1 MFRKNIIATTI
12 RYALMLGYVT
22 SVYAV
27 AADQGDAETSKKIE
41 RPVLKEDV
49 QAKTATLEDEEN
61 IEKLIVTGTR
71 IRKAEFS
78 QASPVQVIDGDI
90 SRDLGMFD
98 ATSMLQ
104 TTSQASG
111 VQIDN
116 TFGGYVTDNGPGSST
131 IGFRGLGAERTL
143 VMINGRRMAPAGVG
157 GAPTAPDLNLIPG
170 VMIQRIEN
178 LFDGASTIYGSDAV
192 AGVANVILKK
202 DVEGFD
208 FTAGYAQPKGDGG
221 EEYVLSGMWG
231 KTFDNGF
238 VTVGAEYH
246 DQKAMSYAGND
257 FTNGC
262 EERIWETQDGRRIT
276 RASGYGP
283 TARGDVDT
291 CEIYPLTNRVQFD
304 NFFGS
309 LYYTPGYTN
318 VGVPNFSESNVPTAY
333 AGYLP
338 TWIMADSNGD
348 GIPDRAIVDGNGDG
362 YTDVD
367 FEDPLYAYQQ
377 SDYYKSGDYKSRNKR
392 FSIMLNG
399 EYNLQDD
406 SNTTIYYEGLYAKR
420 KSPQFGPG
428 AQIFEWVPD
437 TNPYN
442 PCGTNGINCMNA
454 VGVDWGPVWARP
466 IINIRGDRDR
476 SDVEVSQYRT
486 VLGATGDLKLLD
498 NIGLENW
505 YYDAYVSY
513 SASKGT
519 NNMTGISEERLL
531 NSLYTSVLNDDGSIT
546 CGDGSDGCVPVNLFA
561 DNIYQAGGG
570 TLTDAEYNYL
580 MVDRRME
587 TKVNQTVVNGYIGGD
602 LFQLPWNNEGV
613 ASIFGV
619 EWRRDEITSNPNDV
633 AADGLLW
640 GFYSDAGADGSRIL
654 REAFTE
660 LEFPLVKGV
669 PGVEE
674 LTFTASGRI
683 SKETYYSAAKTYS
696 LKAVYRPVEWLT
708 IRGTKGT
715 SYRAPNLREHFL
727 NGQSGFNTVT
737 DPCVV
742 PADARVADPLNPNTP
757 ATYDASLDERDPA
770 VLERCYAAG
779 VDPTTLGLGQNGENS
794 FSSSYSVEA
803 ASGGSEELDP
813 ETSVAKTYGIVFEQP
828 FTDAFELTLSATRF
842 DIEVTS
848 SIAEPSA
855 SYSIGQCYSSNGN
868 AAFCDRLTRGDD
880 GTLSLIDTS
889 FINIGLITSKGF
901 DFNLFYKQDLVLFQ
915 NSMEV
920 TLDMTATKMTDATY
934 DVLGTVND
942 YVGEP
947 AYPEWRGNALLSIKY
962 NDFFLNWQTRFIGK
976 GREDDEY
983 QYDFEANT
991 VGCTGMYNDDG
1002 SPLLCR
1008 PLGYT
1013 TNYWVHSM
1021 SVGYEWDN
1029 YSVNLGVRNVFNKR
1043 PPKVDGYVTSA
1054 NTNIPLGVGY
1064 AEPRTMFLNVSA
1076 KF

>member
-1 MFRKNIIATTI
+1 MFRKNIIATTV
-12 RYALMLGYVT
+12 RYALLFGCVAST
-22 SVYAV
+22 YAI
-27 AADQGDAETSKKIE
+27 AAEQNDAKASKVE
-41 RPVLKEDV
+41 RPALQEEPQNQTDALSEDKE
-49 QAKTATLEDEEN
+49 
-61 IEKLIVTGTR
+61 IEKVVVTGTR

-98 ATSMLQ
+98 ASSMLQ

-116 TFGGYVTDNGPGSST
+116 TFGGYVTDNGPGAST

-157 GAPTAPDLNLIPG
+157 GAPTSPDLTLIPG

-178 LFDGASTIYGSDAV
+178 LFDGASTVYGSDAV

-202 DVEGFD
+202 DVEGFNV
-208 FTAGYAQPKGDGG
+208 TAGYGQPKGDGG
-221 EEYVLSGMWG
+221 EEYILSGMWG

-238 VTVGAEYH
+238 VSVGAEYH
-246 DQKAMSYAGND
+246 DQKAISFGGND
-257 FTNGC
+257 FTKGC
-262 EERIWETQDGRRIT
+262 DERIWETEDGRRIT

-291 CEIYPLTNRVQFD
+291 CNIYPLTNRVNFD
-304 NFFGS
+304 NFYGY

-318 VGVPNFSESNVPTAY
+318 VGVPNFSETNVANSL

-338 TWIMADSNGD
+338 SWVMADSNGD
-348 GIPDRAIVDGNGDG
+348 GIPDKTIVDGNGDG
-362 YTDVD
+362 FIDVD
-367 FEDPLYAYQQ
+367 LQDPMYAYQK
-377 SDYYKSGDYKSRNKR
+377 SDYYKSGDYKSRNKLY
-392 FSIMLNG
+392 SVMLNG
-399 EYNLQDD
+399 ELSLEDS

-428 AQIFEWVPD
+428 GQVFEVVPSS
-437 TNPYN
+437 NPFN

-454 VGVDWGPVWARP
+454 VGLDYGPVDAQP
-466 IINIRGDRDR
+466 VINIRGDRDR
-476 SDVEVSQYRT
+476 ADVEVSQYRG
-486 VLGATGDLKLLD
+486 VLGATGDLKLFD
-498 NIGLENW
+498 HIGLENW

-531 NSLYTSVLNDDGSIT
+531 NSLYTSVLNSDGSIT

-561 DNIYQAGGG
+561 SNIYQEGGG

-580 MVDRRME
+580 MVDRKME

-602 LFQLPWNNEGV
+602 LFQLPWNGEGV
-613 ASIFGV
+613 GSIFGV
-619 EWRRDEITSNPNDV
+619 EWRRDEIETNANDV
-633 AADGLLW
+633 AVDGQLW
-640 GFYSDAGADGSRIL
+640 GFYADAGADGSRIL

-660 LEFPLVKGV
+660 LEFPLVKGI

-683 SKETYYSAAKTYS
+683 SKETYYSAARTYS
-696 LKAVYRPVEWLT
+696 LKAVYRPVDWLT
-708 IRGTKGT
+708 VRGTKGT

-727 NGQSGFNTVT
+727 HGQTGFATVT

-742 PADARVADPLNPNTP
+742 PVDARVSDPFNQDAP

-779 VDPTTLGLGQNGENS
+779 VDPTSLGMGLNGENS
-794 FSSSYSVEA
+794 FTNSYSVE
-803 ASGGSEELDP
+803 SKTGGSEELDP

-828 FTDAFELTLSATRF
+828 FTDAFELTMSATRF
-842 DIEVTS
+842 DIEVTN
-848 SIAEPSA
+848 SIAGPGA
-855 SYSIGQCYSSNGN
+855 SYTIGECYSAGGN
-868 AAFCDRLTRGDD
+868 QAFCDRLDRDSD
-880 GTLSLIDTS
+880 GRLSMIDRT
-889 FINIGLITSKGF
+889 FINIGLLSSKGF

-915 NSMEV
+915 NSLEV
-920 TLDMTATKMTDATY
+920 TLDITATKMTDATY
-934 DVLGTVND
+934 DILGTVNEQ
-942 YVGEP
+942 VGEP
-947 AYPEWRGNALLSIKY
+947 SYPEWRGNALLSLKY
-962 NDFFLNWQTRFIGK
+962 NDFFFNWMSRYIGS

-983 QYDFEANT
+983 QYDFEENT
-991 VGCTGMYNDDG
+991 VGCTGLYNDDG
-1002 SPLLCR
+1002 SPLMCR
-1008 PLGYT
+1008 PVGYT
-1013 TNYWVHSM
+1013 SDYWVHSM

-1043 PPKVDGYVTSA
+1043 PPMVDSYVVDS

-1064 AEPRTMFLNVSA
+1064 DNPRSVFLNVSA